1 MTEFFNEENKPL
13 ERSAIVHRRKR
24 KALRRVKSAII
35 IMFVALLVT
44 FAASFTFSWIKAS
57 TQATQ
62 VEDYLGPGGEKVL
75 VSVPEGSTGADIAA
89 LLVKADVI
97 QSEQPFIDAFNE
109 NPRAN
114 SIQPGV
120 YYLKSKIPAKEAV
133 AALLDPASKAEY
145 TITIPEGMTTSQIY
159 EKYANVYKMTTDEVK
174 KQAEEAKKDFLP
186 PEAGG
191 IIEGWLAPGQYN
203 FMPTTTVKDALQ
215 AMVDQ
220 RIKEL
225 EKSGVSKDMWQRQLI
240 IASITEKEVSRAQ
253 DYPKVSRV
261 IENRLA
267 KDMLLQLDSTV
278 LYGLG
283 KSEIVLSGSD
293 LETDTPYNTYI
304 HKGLPPSPICN
315 PGIDVLKATANPPE
329 GDWLFWVTVNL
340 TTGETKF
347 SSTHEEHEKYAE
359 EFRMWYEEHSS
370 ELNNAQ

>member
-13 ERSAIVHRRKR
+13 ERSEIVYRRKR
-24 KALRRVKSAII
+24 KALLGVKSAII
-35 IMFVALLVT
+35 IVLVALLVA
-44 FAASFTFSWIKAS
+44 FAASFAFSWIKAS
-57 TQATQ
+57 TQVTH

-215 AMVDQ
+215 AMVDR

-225 EKSGVSKDMWQRQLI
+225 EKSGVAKDMWQRQLI
-240 IASITEKEVSRAQ
+240 IASITEKEVSRSQ

-359 EFRMWYEEHSS
+359 EFRMWYEEHSN

>member
-13 ERSAIVHRRKR
+13 ERSEIVYRRKR
-24 KALRRVKSAII
+24 KALLGVKSAII
-35 IMFVALLVT
+35 IVLVALLVT
-44 FAASFTFSWIKAS
+44 FAASFAFSWIKAS
-57 TQATQ
+57 TQVTH
-62 VEDYLGPGGEKVL
+62 VEDYPGPGGEKVL

-133 AALLDPASKAEY
+133 AALLDPVSKAEY

-186 PEAGG
+186 PEADG

-215 AMVDQ
+215 AMVDR

-225 EKSGVSKDMWQRQLI
+225 EKSGVAKDMWQRQLI
-240 IASITEKEVSRAQ
+240 IASITEKEVSRSQ

-359 EFRMWYEEHSS
+359 EFRMWYEEHSN